1 MDNNVK
7 GAASKQNK
15 YLQKDYAT
23 AYQNQ
28 LSYK

>member
-1 MDNNVK
+1 MENNVK
-7 GAASKQNK
+7 GPNQNK
-15 YLQKDYAT
+15 YLEKDYAT